1 MSDKTRKSPD
11 YSISRRDSL
20 KLGLGLGLGVSTGL
34 ALGPARVLAQ
44 ITTDQL
50 ELQTKTIPSTG
61 ERIPLIGIGTA
72 RRYTVDPDDES
83 AMAPLREVITQLPIL
98 GGNKIDTAPSYG
110 NAEEVLGQLIT
121 EAGNRDELFL
131 ATKVRQADMADA
143 LEEIE
148 NSFRLLG
155 TDVIDLLQVHNLV
168 GVEQMLPVLREMK
181 EEGRIR
187 YFGITTSN
195 ANQYE
200 AFERV
205 LATEE
210 LDFIQVD
217 YAIDNR
223 GADERIL
230 PMARDRGVAVQTNL
244 PFGRGR
250 VFQAFGDQPIPDW
263 AAEYDIETWAQF
275 ALKYIVSHP
284 AVTCAIPGTATL
296 RYLEDNIGASRGRMP
311 DEATRQRM
319 ADLIDS
325 AS

>member
-1 MSDKTRKSPD
+1 MTDKTHKRPVRG
-11 YSISRRDSL
+11 ISRRDSL
-20 KLGLGLGLGVSTGL
+20 KLGLGLGLGASAGL
-34 ALGPARVLAQ
+34 ALTPAHLMAQ
-44 ITTDQL
+44 MTTDQL
-50 ELQTKTIPSTG
+50 ELQTKAIPSTG

-72 RRYTVDPDDES
+72 RRYTVDTSDES

-181 EEGRIR
+181 QEGRIR
-187 YFGITTSN
+187 YYGITTSN
-195 ANQYE
+195 VNQYE

-223 GADERIL
+223 EADERIL
-230 PMARDRGVAVQTNL
+230 PLALDRGVAVQTNL

-296 RYLEDNIGASRGRMP
+296 PYLEDNIAASRGRMP
-311 DEATRQRM
+311 DEATRRRM
-319 ADLIDS
+319 AELIES
-325 AS
+325 AG